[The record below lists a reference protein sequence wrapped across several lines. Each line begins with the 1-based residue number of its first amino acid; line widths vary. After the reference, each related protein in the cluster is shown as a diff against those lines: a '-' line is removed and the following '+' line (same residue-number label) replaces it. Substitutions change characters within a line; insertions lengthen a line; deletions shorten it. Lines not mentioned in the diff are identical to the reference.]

1 MATDFPRLMT
11 DEERTDFRRQLED
24 MIEQLPGPDFVL
36 GLMVLGV
43 VGAYKQG
50 VPLDTIEEAYRQA
63 LGLAATRIQNKGDA

>member
-63 LGLAATRIQNKGDA
+63 LGLAAVRIQNKGDA